1 MIEQSLASEKERMRT
16 YPDKK
21 LTQDLPRV
29 RVPIRVKIT
38 LPYLVL
44 AILLAIGAAYVI
56 TQIVFDTIE
65 ERFTNQLIEAGKLAS
80 EWMVRE
86 EQSRLETLRELKNS
100 DGVAEAMQV
109 GDSEG
114 LRELALGIVVNRAE
128 EAVEFLD
135 EDGRHVLAIRK
146 IPGGKQEEYEYLK
159 GGDPLFLQWNFV
171 KNVYAEEEDDFG
183 DKYAGLVR
191 SDWGDYFYVSGP
203 VYTGNGEFVGAILVG
218 KTLSS
223 LLEEMRRKTLAH
235 ITLYDFDGQAIATTF
250 IDPPALE
257 KSDAATVVARQDD
270 NAVKR
275 NVRDPRDLTI
285 ANIEYAEIL
294 GPWEARH
301 DTDLGVLGVSLV
313 KNFYVSP
320 SLPTRVQ
327 ISILVAFALILVVL
341 MGVNLARYITGPL
354 LGLVQASTEV
364 AHGNLS
370 IQVDP
375 NSDDEVAVLA
385 ETFNQMVKSLQQ
397 SKMDLIE
404 AYDTT
409 LEGWARAV
417 ELREEE
423 TGKHTNRVTH
433 MTVQLA
439 REMGMDEEQIPHVR
453 RGATLHDIGKIGVPD
468 AILLKPAKL
477 NDDEWKVMRMHPEYA
492 YEMLWHIDFLRPAI
506 EIPYCH
512 HEKWDG
518 SGYPRGLRGEEI
530 PIAARI
536 FAVVDVWDALTS
548 DRPYRK
554 AMLREQVLKII
565 QKDSGTHFDPRVVQ
579 VFMAMLNGSNQ
590 APG

>member
-16 YPDKK
+16 HADKIPA
-21 LTQDLPRV
+21 QDLPRV
-29 RVPIRVKIT
+29 RVPIRLKIT

-86 EQSRLETLRELKNS
+86 EQSRLETLRELKNAE
-100 DGVAEAMQV
+100 GVAEAMQL
-109 GDSEG
+109 GDSEA
-114 LRELALGIVVNRAE
+114 LRELALGIAVNRAE

-135 EDGRHVLAIRK
+135 EDGRHVLAMRK

-159 GGDPLFLQWNFV
+159 GGDPVFLQWNFV
-171 KNVYAEEEDDFG
+171 KKVYADQTDDFG
-183 DKYAGLVR
+183 DKYSGLVL
-191 SDWGDYFYVSGP
+191 SDWGDYFFVSGP
-203 VYTGNGEFVGAILVG
+203 VYAENGEFVGAILVG
-218 KTLSS
+218 KTLPS
-223 LLEEMRRKTLAH
+223 LLEEMRKKTLAH
-235 ITLYDFDGQAIATTF
+235 ITLYDFEGRAIATTF

-257 KSDAATVVARQDD
+257 QKDAATVVARQDGS
-270 NAVKR
+270 AVRR
-275 NVRDPRDLTI
+275 NLDGLRDLNI

-301 DTDLGVLGVSLV
+301 DADLGILGVSLV

-327 ISILVAFALILVVL
+327 ISILVALALLLVIL

-385 ETFNQMVKSLQQ
+385 ETFNQMVKSLQK

-423 TGKHTNRVTH
+423 TGKHTNRVTQ

-439 REMGMDEEQIPHVR
+439 REMGMDDEQIPHIR

-468 AILLKPAKL
+468 AILLKPGKL
-477 NDDEWKVMRMHPEYA
+477 DDDEWKVMHKHPEYA

-518 SGYPRGLRGEEI
+518 SGYPRGLKGEQI
-530 PIAARI
+530 PMAARI

-554 AMLREQVLKII
+554 SMPREQVLKII
-565 QKDSGTHFDPRVVQ
+565 QKDSGTHFDPRVVK

-590 APG
+590 TPG

>member
-1 MIEQSLASEKERMRT
+1 
-16 YPDKK
+16 
-21 LTQDLPRV
+21 
-29 RVPIRVKIT
+29 
-38 LPYLVL
+38 
-44 AILLAIGAAYVI
+44 
-56 TQIVFDTIE
+56 
-65 ERFTNQLIEAGKLAS
+65 
-80 EWMVRE
+80 
-86 EQSRLETLRELKNS
+86 
-100 DGVAEAMQV
+100 
-109 GDSEG
+109 
-114 LRELALGIVVNRAE
+114 
-128 EAVEFLD
+128 
-135 EDGRHVLAIRK
+135 
-146 IPGGKQEEYEYLK
+146 
-159 GGDPLFLQWNFV
+159 
-171 KNVYAEEEDDFG
+171 
-183 DKYAGLVR
+183 
-191 SDWGDYFYVSGP
+191 
-203 VYTGNGEFVGAILVG
+203 
-218 KTLSS
+218 
-223 LLEEMRRKTLAH
+223 
-235 ITLYDFDGQAIATTF
+235 
-250 IDPPALE
+250 
-257 KSDAATVVARQDD
+257 
-270 NAVKR
+270 
-275 NVRDPRDLTI
+275 
-285 ANIEYAEIL
+285 
-294 GPWEARH
+294 
-301 DTDLGVLGVSLV
+301 
-313 KNFYVSP
+313 
-320 SLPTRVQ
+320 
-327 ISILVAFALILVVL
+327 